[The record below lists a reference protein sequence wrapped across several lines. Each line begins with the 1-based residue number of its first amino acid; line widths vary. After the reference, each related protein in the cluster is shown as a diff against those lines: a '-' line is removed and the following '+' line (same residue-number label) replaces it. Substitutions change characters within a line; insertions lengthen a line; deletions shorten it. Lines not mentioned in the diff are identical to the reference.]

1 MLWQASR
8 KLTAPRCEA
17 CVNDPGSHVSSSVD
31 PQAVDESTL
40 PAGDVRSIEGNLKAL
55 WESARRAAELIAGL
69 RQERQALLARVAGLE
84 REIQQA
90 RAESAQAKKQA
101 AEHAQEGSV
110 SITGGERD
118 LLATRVRELIAKLDA
133 YL

>member
-1 MLWQASR
+1 M
-8 KLTAPRCEA
+8 
-17 CVNDPGSHVSSSVD
+17 SSSVD

-40 PAGDVRSIEGNLKAL
+40 PQGDVRSLESNLKAL
-55 WESARRAAELIAGL
+55 WESARRAAEIIASL

-90 RAESAQAKKQA
+90 RAEAAQARRQA

-110 SITGGERD
+110 NFAGGERD
-118 LLATRVRELIAKLDA
+118 LLAARVRELIAKLDA